1 MDQKFIWR
9 RNQKS
14 KSLLSS
20 RRQKQKGNKKGAKT
34 TILFFAMEV
43 Q

>member
-20 RRQKQKGNKKGAKT
+20 RREKQKGNKK
-34 TILFFAMEV
+34 E
-43 Q
+43 